1 MDKVVGAVVGKGGVG
16 PPSGTTEGPMSSRVR
31 TPQSANESA
40 RGEVSGC
47 DGNNSLGGGGVRAPK
62 DAPRVP
68 CPKALPLNAA
78 DAACLA

>member
-1 MDKVVGAVVGKGGVG
+1 MDKVVRAVVGKGGVG

-47 DGNNSLGGGGVRAPK
+47 DGNNPLVGGGVGAPK
-62 DAPRVP
+62 DAPRMP
-68 CPKALPLNAA
+68 CPKALSLDTAGT
-78 DAACLA
+78 ACLA